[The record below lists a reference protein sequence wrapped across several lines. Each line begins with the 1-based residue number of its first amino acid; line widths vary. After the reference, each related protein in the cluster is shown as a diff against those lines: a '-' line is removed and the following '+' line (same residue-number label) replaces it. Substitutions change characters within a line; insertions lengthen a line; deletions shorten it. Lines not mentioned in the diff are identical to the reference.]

1 MYSINKPKPNTFRS
15 FIDFGLKLIP
25 YFLIYAFFHYFLE
38 MEHIINVGWTFFTII
53 FFLIPVS
60 IILFL
65 FKLYY
70 LIKNRKSN
78 K

>member
-1 MYSINKPKPNTFRS
+1 MYSINKPKPNNFKS
-15 FIDFGLKLIP
+15 FIDFGLKLVP
-25 YFLIYAFFHYFLE
+25 CFLIYSLLLYFVK
-38 MEHIINVGWTFFTII
+38 MNHIIDTGWSYYTIL
-53 FFLIPVS
+53 FYLILIS